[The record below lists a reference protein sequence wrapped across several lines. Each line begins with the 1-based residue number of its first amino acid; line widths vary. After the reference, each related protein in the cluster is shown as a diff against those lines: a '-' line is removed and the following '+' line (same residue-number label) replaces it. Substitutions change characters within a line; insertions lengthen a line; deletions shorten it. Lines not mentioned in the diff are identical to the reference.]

1 MEIVRKEKI
10 YNDEKVTEI
19 NFEKK
24 FPDKFGLVRTASEQ
38 KILLIEAKEN
48 IVEKPT

>member
-19 NFEKK
+19 NFEKN
-24 FPDKFGLVRTASEQ
+24 FLINSDLSELPQ
-38 KILLIEAKEN
+38 NKKYF
-48 IVEKPT
+48 